1 MPIYLTRIGFYYD
14 AKHLRMA
21 INLPMLTAQD
31 KMFTLNKISNAKL
44 EWKTYPASDE
54 DSSNT
59 ISSRAAHMCIALVQI
74 RNYPPSPTPRPSP
87 LEFLFQEF
95 VKSSSLLYSLSL
107 VKHRNSLNTNLD
119 QFLEF
124 GMDELS
130 RKILFA
136 WLAQEYHVSFDFQG
150 RHCIQFG
157 RRSPHY
163 FLGKQSPWLWGK
175 LYHRYFDQGN
185 GKC

>member
-1 MPIYLTRIGFYYD
+1 MSIYLTRIGFYYN

-59 ISSRAAHMCIALVQI
+59 ISSRTAHMCIALVQI

-95 VKSSSLLYSLSL
+95 VKSSYLLYSLSL
-107 VKHRNSLNTNLD
+107 VKHRSSLNTNLD

-130 RKILFA
+130 HKILFA
-136 WLAQEYHVSFDFQG
+136 WLAQEYHVSFVYQD
-150 RHCIQFG
+150 RHRIQFG
-157 RRSPHY
+157 RRSHHY
-163 FLGKQSPWLWGK
+163 LISKQWPWLWGK
-175 LYHRYFDQGN
+175 LHLG
-185 GKC
+185 